1 MKAEQQYID
10 LFTQYEAMI
19 CQHSAEALNAP
30 RAKARWD
37 FRPVSRK
44 GTDIR
49 R

>member
-30 RAKARWD
+30 RAKA
-37 FRPVSRK
+37 K